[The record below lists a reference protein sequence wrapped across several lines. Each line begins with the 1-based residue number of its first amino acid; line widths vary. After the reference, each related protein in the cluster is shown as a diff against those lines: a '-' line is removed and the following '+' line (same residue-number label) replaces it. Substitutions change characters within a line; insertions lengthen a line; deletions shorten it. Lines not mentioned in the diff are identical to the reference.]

1 MKLKP
6 SQITES
12 VAELKNMLRKT
23 SIVYQKQRLTA
34 LYLFRSG
41 QATTRKQ
48 IAEIIGVD
56 RKTIGY
62 WFQTYASEGLDMLL
76 ARTYSSGRPTHLT
89 EEQQEMLRA
98 ELNKPKGFSS
108 YQEIVDYIEKTFGVK
123 MNYKAVYA
131 MVRYKWK
138 AKLKVPRKS
147 HIKKNEKACED
158 FKQNFTET
166 IKTAI
171 SEKDRVFKKVRL
183 CFEDESRFGLHPF
196 SYRCI
201 TLPGIKPVANIS
213 YTYENFYLYG
223 AVEPITGE
231 SFFLEMPWLNSACFQ
246 IFLDEFAKVYPT
258 SLNILVLDNGRFHQ
272 AKSLQIPEN
281 VILLFLPPYS
291 PELNPI
297 ERFWQDIKAK
307 LFKNVFTSIKEMQDK
322 LTQILKNYTEE
333 TIASMTKFDYITTT
347 LNEI

>member
-23 SIVYQKQRLTA
+23 SIGYQKQRLTA

-138 AKLKVPRKS
+138 AKLKCLAR
-147 HIKKNEKACED
+147 
-158 FKQNFTET
+158 
-166 IKTAI
+166 AI
-171 SEKDRVFKKVRL
+171 
-183 CFEDESRFGLHPF
+183 
-196 SYRCI
+196 
-201 TLPGIKPVANIS
+201 
-213 YTYENFYLYG
+213 
-223 AVEPITGE
+223 
-231 SFFLEMPWLNSACFQ
+231 
-246 IFLDEFAKVYPT
+246 
-258 SLNILVLDNGRFHQ
+258 
-272 AKSLQIPEN
+272 
-281 VILLFLPPYS
+281 
-291 PELNPI
+291 
-297 ERFWQDIKAK
+297 
-307 LFKNVFTSIKEMQDK
+307 
-322 LTQILKNYTEE
+322 
-333 TIASMTKFDYITTT
+333 
-347 LNEI
+347 